1 MHTASCTVY
10 PVLDDAVVAEN
21 RAKVTNRY
29 RNHYAHKY
37 RKRLQHRTYALEVDT
52 VHAILPRRYWS
63 YTLDECAVLSEID
76 ALIRTSNAKKT

>member
-10 PVLDDAVVAEN
+10 PVPDDAVVAEN

-29 RNHYAHKY
+29 RNRYAHKY
-37 RKRLQHRTYALEVDT
+37 RKRPQRRTFVLEVGT
-52 VHAILPRRYWS
+52 VRAIQPRRYWS

-76 ALIRTSNAKKT
+76 ALIRTSNAKRT

>member
-10 PVLDDAVVAEN
+10 PVPDDAVVAEN

-37 RKRLQHRTYALEVDT
+37 RKRPQRRTFVLEVDT
-52 VHAILPRRYWS
+52 VHAIQPHRYWS
-63 YTLDECAVLSEID
+63 YTLGECGVLSGTD
-76 ALIRTSNAKKT
+76 ALIHTSDAKRT